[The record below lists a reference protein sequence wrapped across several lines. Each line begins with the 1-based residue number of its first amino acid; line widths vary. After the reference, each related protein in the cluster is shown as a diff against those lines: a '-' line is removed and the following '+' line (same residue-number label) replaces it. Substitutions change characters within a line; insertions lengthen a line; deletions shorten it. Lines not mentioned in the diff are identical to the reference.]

1 MENKNKPMERYTDSQ
16 NEWHQ
21 ATTDGQWVSDVS
33 DEAMH
38 FKSDDDDDDDAP
50 TLEDW
55 GDVDPQP
62 STGPNE
68 PSAPG
73 SAV

>member
-1 MENKNKPMERYTDSQ
+1 MELYNILKPQIAEQQ
-16 NEWHQ
+16 NDWHQ
-21 ATTDGQWVSDVS
+21 AATDGQWIAQISED
-33 DEAMH
+33 AMH
-38 FKSDDDDDDDAP
+38 FKTDDDDDDDAP